1 MILVRTPVVAM
12 VVVWAGR
19 KSLSLLR
26 RAGLSEVRGGHAHGE
41 RCGVGLRP
49 LTWWLLPFY
58 LGTALI
64 VTRLWDLLPAWC
76 ASRVWRASATG
87 TVVQPTILT

>member
-1 MILVRTPVVAM
+1 M
-12 VVVWAGR
+12 V
-19 KSLSLLR
+19 S
-26 RAGLSEVRGGHAHGE
+26 
-41 RCGVGLRP
+41 GVGLRP

-64 VTRLWDLLPAWC
+64 VTRLWDPFPAWC
-76 ASRVWRASATG
+76 TSRVWRASATG

>member
-1 MILVRTPVVAM
+1 MGR
-12 VVVWAGR
+12 R
-19 KSLSLLR
+19 KSLSLLVAQDFLR
-26 RAGLSEVRGGHAHGE
+26 F
-41 RCGVGLRP
+41 GVGTLIVSGLGLRA

-64 VTRLWDLLPAWC
+64 VTRLWDRFPAWC
-76 ASRVWRASATG
+76 ASRVWRASAMG

>member
-1 MILVRTPVVAM
+1 M
-12 VVVWAGR
+12 V
-19 KSLSLLR
+19 S
-26 RAGLSEVRGGHAHGE
+26 
-41 RCGVGLRP
+41 GVGLRP
-49 LTWWLLPFY
+49 LTWWLLSLY